1 MAACLL
7 GKNGDYFLYIGPIST
22 HLPGKQGD
30 YFLYIGPINIY
41 SSLIS
46 SLSIFHR
53 GNHYLGFS
61 NFLLTQASCP
71 FLAGLSILFL
81 IVL

>member
-1 MAACLL
+1 MAAALTYQEQ
-7 GKNGDYFLYIGPIST
+7 K
-22 HLPGKQGD
+22 GD

-41 SSLIS
+41 SSPIS

-71 FLAGLSILFL
+71 FLAGLSTFFSLF
-81 IVL
+81 VERRNSTHY